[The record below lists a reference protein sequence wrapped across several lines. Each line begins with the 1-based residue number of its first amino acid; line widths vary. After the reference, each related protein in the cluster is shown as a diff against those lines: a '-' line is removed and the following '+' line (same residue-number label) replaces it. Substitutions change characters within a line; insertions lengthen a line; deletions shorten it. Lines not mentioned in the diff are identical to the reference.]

1 MPIPL
6 IAEGLTHGLSAIPY
20 SYTVLKIAPWVL
32 LVYLLKRYF
41 GGANNTSER
50 MMHSKVIMVTGGTA
64 GIGAAIVRELA
75 ERGAQIVLLTHHP
88 PSDPFLVE
96 YVEDLRTQTSNEL
109 IYAEQVDL
117 ASLHSIRLFATKWV
131 DNAPPRRLDMI
142 ILCANT
148 FRPPYSK
155 KIEYTVDGVE
165 ATWGVNYLANF
176 HLLSILSPALRA
188 QPPDRDVRV
197 ILAACTSYI
206 GADLVSSDEE
216 FKNKNLSNT
225 GVYAASKLALIM
237 FAQNFQRHLDAYTR
251 PDKKPNNARV
261 VVVNPGWTRTPGT
274 RRWLSAGSLW
284 GLLLYVLCWPFWWLF
299 LKSPEQG
306 AQSFL
311 HAAMAVEWIQGGPNG
326 DKIVKEC
333 RAVDYARQD
342 VFDEKLGKKLWGA
355 SEKRIEALEKEGAIR
370 RAREKKQKEKDDKK
384 GKSGEGQEKE
394 KKDSKKGSTQ
404 TASRPAR

>member
-1 MPIPL
+1 M
-6 IAEGLTHGLSAIPY
+6 
-20 SYTVLKIAPWVL
+20 
-32 LVYLLKRYF
+32 
-41 GGANNTSER
+41 
-50 MMHSKVIMVTGGTA
+50 
-64 GIGAAIVRELA
+64 RELA

-88 PSDPFLVE
+88 PSDPFLAE
-96 YVEDLRTQTSNEL
+96 YVEDLRAQTNNEL

-165 ATWGVNYLANF
+165 ATWGVNYLANY

-197 ILAACTSYI
+197 IMAACTSYI
-206 GADLVSSDEE
+206 GAEHVSSDED
-216 FKNKNLSNT
+216 FKDKNLSNT

-261 VVVNPGWTRTPGT
+261 VVVNPGWTRTPGM
-274 RRWLSAGSLW
+274 RRYLSAGSLW
-284 GLLLYVLCWPFWWLF
+284 GLLVYVVCWPIWWLV

-326 DKIVKEC
+326 DKLVKEC
-333 RAVDYARQD
+333 MAVDYARKD
-342 VFDEKLGKKLWGA
+342 VFDEDLGKKLWEA
-355 SEKRIEALEKEGAIR
+355 SEKRIEALEKEGAIK
-370 RAREKKQKEKDDKK
+370 RAREKKTKK
-384 GKSGEGQEKE
+384 GDEAMEKAGQEQKNE
-394 KKDSKKGSTQ
+394 KRNSKKASGST
-404 TASRPAR
+404 TSRSAQ